1 MTASSLAARLDTA
14 GTVDLEPGSA
24 AREAPAREPRS
35 KFRIGSAAEALLPQ
49 PGIDWLFRDLLARR
63 WISIWFGEPGC
74 KKTWAVLDH
83 GVCLAM
89 GKPWLGFPC
98 EGSSVL
104 FVDEESGER
113 RLRRRLGDVMR
124 GHEAPADIPLH
135 YTSLHGF
142 NLTRESGASE
152 LEELIAEVK
161 PGLVVIDAL
170 ADIMLG
176 GDENLVRDTQ
186 PVFARLRRIAERRD
200 CAFEIIHHV
209 NRAGGYRGSSALK
222 GAADS
227 MFAVESKPD
236 SPLVTFKSEK
246 SRDTAGREFS
256 ASAHFADGVFR
267 LSQADTAARSPKLYR
282 SDRFVL
288 DLLSG
293 TAEASIKSI
302 MSHAGTH
309 SPETARRAV
318 YRLARLGVI
327 RRTDSGGSG
336 VEATYAM
343 A

>member
-1 MTASSLAARLDTA
+1 MNPLGSVDIAGTA
-14 GTVDLEPGSA
+14 GLESA
-24 AREAPAREPRS
+24 SVAVEAPAIEPES

-49 PGIDWLFRDLLARR
+49 PEIDWLFSDFLARR

-89 GKPWLGFPC
+89 GKPWFGFPC

-104 FVDEESGER
+104 IVDEESGER

-135 YTSLHGF
+135 YTSLHGS

-152 LEELIAEVK
+152 LEELIAEVR

-186 PVFARLRRIAERRD
+186 PVFARLRRIADRRD

-227 MFAVESKPD
+227 MYAVESRPD
-236 SPLVTFKSEK
+236 SPLVTFRSEK

-256 ASAHFADGVFR
+256 ASAHFADGTFR
-267 LSQADTAARSPKLYR
+267 LSQADTAAASPKLYR

-288 DLLSG
+288 HLLSG

-302 MSHAGTH
+302 VSRAGTR
-309 SPETARRAV
+309 SPETVRRAV
-318 YRLARLGVI
+318 YRLARLGLI
-327 RRTDSGGSG
+327 RRTDGGGSG

>member
-1 MTASSLAARLDTA
+1 MNPLGSVDIAGTA
-14 GTVDLEPGSA
+14 GLESA
-24 AREAPAREPRS
+24 SVAVEASAMEPKSR
-35 KFRIGSAAEALLPQ
+35 FRIGSAAEALLPQ
-49 PGIDWLFRDLLARR
+49 PEIDWLFSDFLARR

-104 FVDEESGER
+104 IVDEESGER

-222 GAADS
+222 GRGRFD
-227 MFAVESKPD
+227 V
-236 SPLVTFKSEK
+236 
-246 SRDTAGREFS
+246 RGREQ
-256 ASAHFADGVFR
+256 ARQPPRHLQKREEPGHGGQGVQRLGPFR
-267 LSQADTAARSPKLYR
+267 RRGVPPESGDTAAGSPKLYR

-318 YRLARLGVI
+318 YRLARLGLI

-336 VEATYAM
+336 VEATYAR